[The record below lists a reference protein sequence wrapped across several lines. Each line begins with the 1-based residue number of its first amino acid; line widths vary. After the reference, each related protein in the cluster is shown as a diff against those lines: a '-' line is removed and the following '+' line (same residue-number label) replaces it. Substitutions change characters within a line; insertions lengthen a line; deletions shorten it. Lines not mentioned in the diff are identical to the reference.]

1 MRREDFSFNSED
13 GLEIAYYRWRA
24 PGKAAAI
31 VQIAHGMGE
40 HSLRYA
46 HVAEFLNQAGFHVYA
61 NDHRG
66 HGRSVKG
73 RESLGDFGNGG
84 WNGLVADM
92 VTLTRLARTREGRL
106 PVILLGHS
114 MGSFA
119 AQQLRAR
126 QQRADRGPRAVGFG
140 GGGQAGDRSV
150 AGRGPHRVQSRVR
163 AGANPTRLVE
173 PRSGGGGCV
182 RSGPALRIW
191 NQQEQRWRRWR
202 RLRFG

>member
-46 HVAEFLNQAGFHVYA
+46 HVAEFLNQTGFHVYA

-73 RESLGDFGNGG
+73 RESLGDFGDGG

-92 VTLTRLARTREGRL
+92 VTLTR
-106 PVILLGHS
+106 S
-114 MGSFA
+114 
-119 AQQLRAR
+119 RAR
-126 QQRADRGPRAVGFG
+126 AKVVCRWSCSATAW
-140 GGGQAGDRSV
+140 
-150 AGRGPHRVQSRVR
+150 
-163 AGANPTRLVE
+163 
-173 PRSGGGGCV
+173 V
-182 RSGPALRIW
+182 RS
-191 NQQEQRWRRWR
+191 RRSSTCSTTAR
-202 RLRFG
+202 